1 MYYEYKLPIN
11 LFLILEKSSIVM
23 WKSKTLH
30 SNHFIFFIDKNWNYL
45 LNIILK
51 NEIFLSESFLI
62 DNSAIDTISYTKKSN
77 FLNFFWK
84 NNKLLTFYTYYFYA
98 LKLKLTYF
106 LIINNYLNN
115 NFNYISSVDWIYKNA
130 GWVERE
136 TSEMYGIHFI
146 NKRDTRKL
154 LLDYSKNEYPLLKDF
169 PSEGLQE
176 VFFNVFNSQV
186 SINRSE
192 VIEL

>member
-1 MYYEYKLPIN
+1 
-11 LFLILEKSSIVM
+11 
-23 WKSKTLH
+23 
-30 SNHFIFFIDKNWNYL
+30 
-45 LNIILK
+45 
-51 NEIFLSESFLI
+51 
-62 DNSAIDTISYTKKSN
+62 
-77 FLNFFWK
+77 
-84 NNKLLTFYTYYFYA
+84 
-98 LKLKLTYF
+98 
-106 LIINNYLNN
+106 
-115 NFNYISSVDWIYKNA
+115 
-130 GWVERE
+130 
-136 TSEMYGIHFI
+136 MYGIHFI

>member
-11 LFLILEKSSIVM
+11 LFLILERSSILM

-30 SNHFIFFIDKNWNYL
+30 QNHYIFFIDKNWNYT
-45 LNIILK
+45 LNLILR
-51 NEIFLSESFLI
+51 NELFLSESFLI
-62 DNSAIDTISYTKKSN
+62 ESSAIDTISYTKKSN

-98 LKLKLTYF
+98 LKLKLTYL
-106 LIINNYLNN
+106 LIVNNYINNNY
-115 NFNYISSVDWIYKNA
+115 NYISSIDSIYKSA

-136 TSEMYGIHFI
+136 TSEMYGIHYI

-154 LLDYSKNEYPLLKDF
+154 LLDYSKSEYPLLKDF

-176 VFFNVFNSQV
+176 VFFNTFNNQV
-186 SINRSE
+186 SINRTE
-192 VIEL
+192 VVEL